1 MELNIMIVDD
11 SPVMRTFIRRV
22 IGLTGLKVG
31 DIYEASNGEEALRL
45 LRDHWADLI
54 LTDINMPQMN
64 GEELMRRLESD
75 ELLRMIP
82 VLVVST
88 DSTEIRVQRLLA
100 LGAKGYLAKPFQ
112 PETLRDEVERAL
124 GVQDV

>member
-64 GEELMRRLESD
+64 GEELMRHLESD

>member
-1 MELNIMIVDD
+1 VELNIMIVDD

-64 GEELMRRLESD
+64 GEELMRHLESD

-112 PETLRDEVERAL
+112 PEALRDEVERAL